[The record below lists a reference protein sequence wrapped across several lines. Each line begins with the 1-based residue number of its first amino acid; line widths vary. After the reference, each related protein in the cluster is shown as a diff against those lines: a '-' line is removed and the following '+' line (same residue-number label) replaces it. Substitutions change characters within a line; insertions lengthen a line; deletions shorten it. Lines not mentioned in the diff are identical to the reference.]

1 MGLLIG
7 LIYGGL
13 LAVVGLVYWAG
24 AELPLVWRETAINT
38 CKTEAGPQYNGLKTL
53 AKILKVLA
61 VIMWVMAVFCRAR
74 VHDDGKPARNAF
86 LIRHED

>member
-7 LIYGGL
+7 LMYGGL

-38 CKTEAGPQYNGLKTL
+38 RKTEGGPQYNGLKTL

-61 VIMWVMAVFCRAR
+61 VIMWVMA
-74 VHDDGKPARNAF
+74 AF
-86 LIRHED
+86 AVLGFTTMGSQLGMPF

>member
-38 CKTEAGPQYNGLKTL
+38 RKTEGGPQYNGLKTL

-61 VIMWVMAVFCRAR
+61 VIMWVMAVFA
-74 VHDDGKPARNAF
+74 VLGFTTMGTQLGMPF
-86 LIRHED
+86 

>member
-7 LIYGGL
+7 LVYGGL

-38 CKTEAGPQYNGLKTL
+38 RKTEGGPQYNGLKAL

-61 VIMWVMAVFCRAR
+61 VMMWVLAAFAVLGMATMGSQMSMPF
-74 VHDDGKPARNAF
+74 
-86 LIRHED
+86 

>member
-1 MGLLIG
+1 MGFLVG

-38 CKTEAGPQYNGLKTL
+38 RKGDGVGPLYNGLKTL

-61 VIMWVMAVFCRAR
+61 VIMWVMAVFAMI
-74 VHDDGKPARNAF
+74 GITTMGSQLGMPF
-86 LIRHED
+86 